1 MTDEST
7 KYLDFIFVRM
17 EAEIREKIAKDIEG
31 LYHDDRENTC
41 RKDNCIP
48 CMIVDSAVDIV
59 RGKND

>member
-17 EAEIREKIAKDIEG
+17 EAEIREQIAKDIEG
-31 LYHDDRENTC
+31 LHHDDRENTC

-48 CMIVDSAVDIV
+48 CMIVDSAVAIA

>member
-41 RKDNCIP
+41 RKDNCTS
-48 CMIVDSAVDIV
+48 CMIVDSAVAIA

>member
-17 EAEIREKIAKDIEG
+17 EAEIREKIAKEIEANCG
-31 LYHDDRENTC
+31 FIQFCEFGDCTC
-41 RKDNCIP
+41 GTAAAI
-48 CMIVDSAVDIV
+48 A

>member
-17 EAEIREKIAKDIEG
+17 EAEIREQIAKDIEG

-48 CMIVDSAVDIV
+48 CMIVDSAVAIA

>member
-17 EAEIREKIAKDIEG
+17 EAEIREKIAKEIEG
-31 LYHDDRENTC
+31 LYHDDRENIC

-48 CMIVDSAVDIV
+48 CMIVDSAVAIA
-59 RGKND
+59 RGNNE

>member
-48 CMIVDSAVDIV
+48 CMIVDSAVAIA